1 MDERLK
7 QITEEYVSDFSQKR
21 DLDFVVKPSIPII
34 WFGDIE
40 GYLNSSKK
48 VITVGLNPSLN
59 EFSESRFHIGSEDF
73 SVEKL
78 YCVLNDYFKV
88 NPYRNYFNCFSKILE
103 TQIATYNFTYGKK
116 NTAIHIDMYS
126 SIATNPTWGKLNKF
140 KKNSINQFGLFIK
153 LLELLSPDVVLIS
166 LEWQQVLESFQL
178 KQNCL
183 ILKKHSLH
191 GPELEIYQQDKKLI
205 VYGRNRTGK
214 PFSVKNEI
222 MDDVK
227 DFFKINKVEQ

>member
-1 MDERLK
+1 
-7 QITEEYVSDFSQKR
+7 
-21 DLDFVVKPSIPII
+21 
-34 WFGDIE
+34 
-40 GYLNSSKK
+40 
-48 VITVGLNPSLN
+48 
-59 EFSESRFHIGSEDF
+59 
-73 SVEKL
+73 
-78 YCVLNDYFKV
+78 
-88 NPYRNYFNCFSKILE
+88 
-103 TQIATYNFTYGKK
+103 
-116 NTAIHIDMYS
+116 MYS

-183 ILKKHSLH
+183 ILKKHSPH